1 MHDRAAR
8 IALVHSSGGN
18 HVKILIVDDEKIVS
32 DFFAQLAKVRGYT
45 DIDTVASGEDA
56 LAHVIRNSYNLIT
69 LDIQMPGV
77 SGLEIIAML
86 RNMCPHAIIAIISG
100 FIPEEISTEVAGC
113 ADVMIPKP
121 VNIDIFNQL
130 LDSAEKIET
139 AVKQARSLGI
149 DPSVRSSD

>member
-1 MHDRAAR
+1 M
-8 IALVHSSGGN
+8 
-18 HVKILIVDDEKIVS
+18 KILIVDDEKIVS
-32 DFFAQLAKVRGYT
+32 DFFAQLAKFRGHT

-100 FIPEEISTEVAGC
+100 FIPDEISTEVAGC
-113 ADVMIPKP
+113 ADVMISKP
-121 VNIDIFNQL
+121 INIETFNQL
-130 LDSAEKIET
+130 LDSAEKIEK
-139 AVKQARSLGI
+139 AMEQARSLGM
-149 DPSVRSSD
+149 DPSPRSSG

>member
-1 MHDRAAR
+1 
-8 IALVHSSGGN
+8 
-18 HVKILIVDDEKIVS
+18 VKILIVDDEKIVS
-32 DFFAQLAKVRGYT
+32 NFFAQLAKVRGYT
-45 DIDTVASGEDA
+45 DIDTVSSGEDA
-56 LAHVIRNSYNLIT
+56 MAYVIRNSYSLIT

-121 VNIDIFNQL
+121 INIETFNQL
-130 LDSAEKIET
+130 LDSAEQIEK
-139 AVKQARSLGI
+139 AVEQARSVGI
-149 DPSVRSSD
+149 DPAIHSSN